1 MNDTVERLYP
11 KLRPVAVNV
20 AGQVG
25 ESLLDDLVQHMALAI
40 LQCKPGQTDAFYL
53 RRGADR
59 VRNYLRHEN
68 KQPAAFTDT
77 GHGVYGPETVRS

>member
-25 ESLLDDLVQHMALAI
+25 ESFLDDLVQHMALSL
-40 LQCKPGQTDAFYL
+40 LQCESGHTDAFYL
-53 RRGADR
+53 RRAADR
-59 VRNYLRHEN
+59 ARHYLAHEN
-68 KQPAAFTDT
+68 LQPLNFT
-77 GHGVYGPETVRS
+77 GVGRNPYGEPERT

>member
-1 MNDTVERLYP
+1 MNDIIERLYP

-25 ESLLDDLVQHMALAI
+25 ESFLDDLVQHMALAI
-40 LQCKPGQTDAFYL
+40 LQCEPGHTDAFYL

-59 VRNYLRHEN
+59 VRDYLKHEN
-68 KQPAAFTDT
+68 LQPHSFTDT
-77 GHGVYGPETVRS
+77 EHGPYGPEQA